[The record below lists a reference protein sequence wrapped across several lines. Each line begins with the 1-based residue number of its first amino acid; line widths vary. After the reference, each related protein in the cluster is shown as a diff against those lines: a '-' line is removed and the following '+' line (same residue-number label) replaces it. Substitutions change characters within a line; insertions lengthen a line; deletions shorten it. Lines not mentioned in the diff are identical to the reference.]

1 MEGQATPTLG
11 QPSEPCSPRATSEG
25 PAPRHGRGHQL
36 TEAVAISQTLCLRC
50 ACCHHQQVPQEL
62 EGGAQESAAS
72 VCVFPLVSQGPPWTH
87 LSVLGTHTAD
97 PGDGALGDHQEV
109 DGGLRG
115 HVAENQALPGGAG
128 QGEPRTHGCSP
139 PAVPCALLSPLPCHL
154 HRGWWQARCGR

>member
-62 EGGAQESAAS
+62 ERGGTRVSS
-72 VCVFPLVSQGPPWTH
+72 LCMCVPACVP
-87 LSVLGTHTAD
+87 GTTLD
-97 PGDGALGDHQEV
+97 SPQCPGD
-109 DGGLRG
+109 
-115 HVAENQALPGGAG
+115 P
-128 QGEPRTHGCSP
+128 HG
-139 PAVPCALLSPLPCHL
+139 
-154 HRGWWQARCGR
+154 